1 MPRRINTSVSS
12 FSRPRLRPLVL
23 ALSVALGHFGAASAA
38 DEAPDAPEAAV
49 LPVITIT
56 GANDHNGYT
65 VRESDSASKLNLT
78 LRETPQSVSVVTR
91 TRMDDFRL
99 DTVNDVL
106 ANTTG
111 VTVEK
116 VETERTYY
124 VARGFD
130 IINFQADGV
139 GTPLVF
145 GNMMGNLDTALF
157 ERVDIVRG
165 ANGLAAST
173 GNPSATVN
181 FIRKRPGAAF
191 AANAGLT
198 LSSWNTRRIDAD
210 VSSPLN
216 DSGSVK
222 GRVVV
227 ASGQADSYLDRYKT
241 KKNVA
246 YGIVEAKLGQDT
258 LLSIG
263 HAWQDNKSNG
273 GMWGALPLYY
283 TDGSP
288 TDYPT
293 GTNTSAD
300 WSFWDSTTHGS
311 FIELNH
317 QLGQGWALKSTLS
330 HNKESSRSKLFY
342 VYGTPDKAT
351 GAGLF
356 SYPSAYRS
364 DHSQTLFDIGASGQ
378 FNLGGR
384 QHDLSFGAS
393 WSRSRL
399 DDFSS
404 YGRGSGTPLTAA
416 TDFTGA
422 YPLPEF
428 DDHFDGSTYE
438 DVRKTVYAAARFAL
452 ADKVKLLTGFNS
464 TKAESTGL
472 SYGSSKQKSASQ
484 TSPYVGLVV
493 DVLPQLSLYTSY
505 TEIFSP
511 QSEQDINGVALDPI
525 MGSSAEAGFKGDL
538 FGGKASYSGAI
549 FRARQDNTAEQVD
562 MNGGKAHYRGINAES
577 TGAEVEVTGEL
588 ANGWLAS
595 IGYTHLKVEDSA
607 GKATK
612 TYVPRRLLRMSTTYR
627 LPAVPQL
634 KIGANLNWQGDIERA
649 QGPGIVTRQDS
660 YATLGL
666 MARYEIDRNMTLAL
680 NLNNVTDKKYL
691 TSLYW
696 SQAYYAAPRSASATL
711 NWKY

>member
-1 MPRRINTSVSS
+1 M
-12 FSRPRLRPLVL
+12 RPLVL
-23 ALSVALGHFGAASAA
+23 ALSLALGHAGAASAA
-38 DEAPDAPEAAV
+38 DEAPVTAPDAAV

-56 GANDHNGYT
+56 GANDQNGYQA
-65 VRESDSASKLNLT
+65 RDSDSASKLNLT

-91 TRMDDFRL
+91 ARMDDFRL
-99 DTVNDVL
+99 DNVNDVL

-116 VETERTYY
+116 VETDRTYY

-130 IINFQADGV
+130 IINFQVDGV

-145 GNMMGNLDTALF
+145 GNMMGKLDTALF
-157 ERVDIVRG
+157 DRVDIVRG

-181 FIRKRPGAAF
+181 FIRKRPGPTLAAS
-191 AANAGLT
+191 AGLT
-198 LSSWNTRRIDAD
+198 LGSWDTRRLDAD
-210 VSSPLN
+210 MSSPLN

-227 ASGQADSYLDRYKT
+227 VSQQGDSYLDRYAT
-241 KKNVA
+241 RKNVA
-246 YGIVEAKLGQDT
+246 YGIVEAKLGSDT

-263 HAWQDNKSNG
+263 HAWQDNKSSG

-288 TDYPT
+288 TNYPS
-293 GTNTSAD
+293 GTNTSAN
-300 WSFWDSTTHGS
+300 WSHWDNKTKGS
-311 FIELNH
+311 FAELNH

-351 GAGLF
+351 GDGLF

-378 FNLGGR
+378 FTLAGR
-384 QHDLSFGAS
+384 QHDLAFGAS

-399 DDFSS
+399 DDLSG
-404 YGRGSGTPLTAA
+404 YGRGIGTPLTAA

-422 YPLPEF
+422 YPQPEF
-428 DDHFDGSTYE
+428 DDRFDGSTYE

-452 ADKVKLLTGFNS
+452 ADKVKLLAGFNA
-464 TKAESTGL
+464 TKADSTGL
-472 SYGSSKQKSASQ
+472 SYGSSKQKSASK
-484 TSPYVGLVV
+484 TSPYVGLVY
-493 DVLPQLSLYTSY
+493 DVAPQLSLYTSY

-538 FGGKASYSGAI
+538 FDGKASFSGAI
-549 FRARQDNTAEQVD
+549 FRARQNNTAEQAD
-562 MNGGKAHYRGINAES
+562 MNGAKTYYHGIDAES
-577 TGAEVEVTGEL
+577 TGAEVELSGEL
-588 ANGWLAS
+588 SKGWMAS
-595 IGYTHLKVEDSA
+595 AGFTRLKVEDSQ
-607 GKATK
+607 GKAAK

-634 KIGANLNWQGDIERA
+634 KVGANLNWQSDIERE
-649 QGPGIVTRQDS
+649 QEPGVVTRQDS
-660 YATLGL
+660 YAVLGL
-666 MARYEIDRNMTLAL
+666 MARYEINRNVTLAL

-696 SQAYYAAPRSASATL
+696 KQAYYAAPRNASATL
-711 NWKY
+711 SWTY

>member
-1 MPRRINTSVSS
+1 MPRRIVTSVSS
-12 FSRPRLRPLVL
+12 FPHPRLRPLVL
-23 ALSVALGHFGAASAA
+23 ALSMALGHAGAASAA
-38 DEAPDAPEAAV
+38 DEAADAPEAAV

-56 GANDHNGYT
+56 GANDHGAYK
-65 VRESDSASKLNLT
+65 VRESDSASKLTLT

-91 TRMDDFRL
+91 ARMDDFRL

-116 VETERTYY
+116 VETDRTYY

-130 IINFQADGV
+130 IVNFQVDGV

-227 ASGQADSYLDRYKT
+227 ASQQGDSYLDRYNT
-241 KKNVA
+241 EKKLA
-246 YGIVEAKLGQDT
+246 YGVVEARLGRDT

-263 HAWQDNKSNG
+263 HAWQDNKSRG

-288 TDYPT
+288 TNYPT

-300 WSFWDSTTHGS
+300 WSHWDNTTNGS
-311 FIELNH
+311 FIELDQ

-330 HNKESSRSKLFY
+330 HNTESSRSKLFY
-342 VYGTPDKAT
+342 VYGTPDKAS

-364 DHSQTLFDIGASGQ
+364 DQRQTLFDIGASGQ
-378 FNLGGR
+378 FSLGGR

-399 DDFSS
+399 DDLSG
-404 YGRGSGTPLTAA
+404 YGHGIGTPLTAA
-416 TDFTGA
+416 TDFTGG
-422 YPLPEF
+422 YPQPAF
-428 DDHFDGSTYE
+428 DERFDGSSYE

-452 ADKVKLLTGFNS
+452 ADKVKLLAGFNT

-472 SYGSSKQKSASQ
+472 SYGSSKQRSASQ
-484 TSPYVGLVV
+484 TSPYLGLVYEV
-493 DVLPQLSLYTSY
+493 APQLSLYTSY

-511 QSEQDINGVALDPI
+511 QSEQDINGAALDPI
-525 MGSSAEAGFKGDL
+525 MGSSAEAGFKGDFL
-538 FGGKASYSGAI
+538 DGKASFSGAI
-549 FRARQDNTAEQVD
+549 FRARQANTAEQAGI
-562 MNGGKAHYRGINAES
+562 NGAKAYYRGIDAES
-577 TGAEVEVTGEL
+577 RGAELEVTGEL
-588 ANGWLAS
+588 AKGWLAS
-595 IGYTHLKVEDSA
+595 VGYTHLTVEDGD
-607 GKATK
+607 GKKTR
-612 TYVPRRLLRMSTTYR
+612 TYVPRRLLRLSTTYR

-634 KIGANLNWQGDIERA
+634 KIGANLNWQSQIEREQEA
-649 QGPGIVTRQDS
+649 GIVTRQDS

-666 MARYEIDRNMTLAL
+666 MARYEIRHHLTLAL

-691 TSLYW
+691 GSLYW
-696 SQAYYAAPRSASATL
+696 NQAYYAAPRNASASL
-711 NWKY
+711 NWTY

>member
-12 FSRPRLRPLVL
+12 FPHPRLRPLVL
-23 ALSVALGHFGAASAA
+23 AMSLALGHAGLASAA
-38 DEAPDAPEAAV
+38 EEAPDAPEAAV
-49 LPVITIT
+49 LPVITVT
-56 GANDHNGYT
+56 GANEHNAYK
-65 VRESDSASKLNLT
+65 VRESDSASKLKLT

-91 TRMDDFRL
+91 ARMDDFRL

-116 VETERTYY
+116 VETDRTYY

-130 IINFQADGV
+130 IINFQVDGV
-139 GTPLVF
+139 GAPLVF

-181 FIRKRPGAAF
+181 FLRKRPGAAF

-198 LSSWNTRRIDAD
+198 LSSWNTRRVDAD

-222 GRVVV
+222 GRVVA
-227 ASGQADSYLDRYKT
+227 ASQQGDSYLDRYNT
-241 KKNVA
+241 RKNVA
-246 YGIVEAKLGQDT
+246 YGVVEAKLGSDT

-263 HAWQDNKSNG
+263 HAWQDNKSRG

-300 WSFWDSTTHGS
+300 WSHWDNTTNGS

-317 QLGQGWALKSTLS
+317 QLGQGWALKATLS
-330 HNKESSRSKLFY
+330 HNTESSNSKLFY

-351 GAGLF
+351 GAGLL

-364 DHSQTLFDIGASGQ
+364 EHRQTLFDIGASGQ
-378 FNLGGR
+378 FKLGGR

-399 DDFSS
+399 NDLSG
-404 YGRGSGTPLTAA
+404 YGRGIGTPLTAA

-422 YPLPEF
+422 YPQPQF
-428 DDHFDGSTYE
+428 DDHFDGSSYE
-438 DVRKTVYAAARFAL
+438 DVRKTVYAAARFAV
-452 ADKVKLLTGFNS
+452 ADKVKLLTGFNT
-464 TKAESTGL
+464 TKADSTGL
-472 SYGSSKQKSASQ
+472 SYGSSKQKSASK
-484 TSPYVGLVV
+484 TSPYVGLVY
-493 DVLPQLSLYTSY
+493 DVAPQLSLYTSY

-511 QSEQDINGVALDPI
+511 QSEQDGNGVALDPI
-525 MGSSAEAGFKGDL
+525 MGSSAEAGFKSDL
-538 FGGKASYSGAI
+538 LGGKASFTGAI
-549 FRARQDNTAEQVD
+549 FRARQDNTAEQAGSE
-562 MNGGKAHYRGINAES
+562 GGKAWYRGINAES
-577 TGAEVEVTGEL
+577 SGAELEVTGEL
-588 ANGWLAS
+588 ARGWLAS
-595 IGYTHLKVEDSA
+595 VGYTHLKVEDGE
-607 GKATK
+607 GKKTR
-612 TYVPRRLLRMSTTYR
+612 TYVPRRLLRMATTYR

-634 KIGANLNWQGDIERA
+634 KIGANLNWQSDIERE
-649 QGPGIVTRQDS
+649 QEPGIVTRQDS

-666 MARYEIDRNMTLAL
+666 MARYEINRNMTLAV
-680 NLNNVTDKKYL
+680 NLHNVTDKKYL

-696 SQAYYAAPRSASATL
+696 NQAYYAAPRSASATL
-711 NWKY
+711 NWTY

>member
-1 MPRRINTSVSS
+1 MPRRINTSVPSPS
-12 FSRPRLRPLVL
+12 HPRLRPLVL
-23 ALSVALGHFGAASAA
+23 ALSLALGHAGAASAA
-38 DEAPDAPEAAV
+38 DEAPEAAV

-56 GANDHNGYT
+56 GANDQNGYQA
-65 VRESDSASKLNLT
+65 RDSDSASKLSLT

-91 TRMDDFRL
+91 ARMDDFRL
-99 DTVNDVL
+99 DNVNDVL

-116 VETERTYY
+116 VETDRTYY

-130 IINFQADGV
+130 IINFQVDGV
-139 GTPLVF
+139 GMPLVF

-157 ERVDIVRG
+157 DRVDIVRG

-181 FIRKRPGAAF
+181 FIRKRPGPALAAS
-191 AANAGLT
+191 AGLT
-198 LSSWNTRRIDAD
+198 LSSWETRRLDAD

-216 DSGSVK
+216 ASGSVK
-222 GRVVV
+222 GRMVVV
-227 ASGQADSYLDRYKT
+227 SQQGDSYLDRYAT
-241 KKNVA
+241 KKNVV
-246 YGIVEAKLGQDT
+246 YGIVEAKLGSDT

-263 HAWQDNKSNG
+263 HAWQDNKSSG

-288 TDYPT
+288 TNYPA

-300 WSFWDSTTHGS
+300 WSHWDNKTNGS
-311 FIELNH
+311 FAELNH
-317 QLGQGWALKSTLS
+317 QLGQGWALKSTLG
-330 HNKESSRSKLFY
+330 HNKEASRSKLFY
-342 VYGTPDKAT
+342 VSGTPDKAT
-351 GAGLF
+351 GEGLF

-378 FNLGGR
+378 FNLAGR
-384 QHDLSFGAS
+384 QHDLAFGAS

-399 DDFSS
+399 NDLSG
-404 YGRGSGTPLTAA
+404 YGRGIGTPLTAA
-416 TDFTGA
+416 TDFTGG
-422 YPLPEF
+422 YPQPEF
-428 DDHFDGSTYE
+428 DDRFDGSSYE
-438 DVRKTVYAAARFAL
+438 EVRKTVYAAARFAL

-464 TKAESTGL
+464 TKADSTGL
-472 SYGSSKQKSASQ
+472 SYGSSKQKSASK
-484 TSPYVGLVV
+484 TSPYVGLVY
-493 DVLPQLSLYTSY
+493 DVAPQVSLYTSY

-525 MGSSAEAGFKGDL
+525 MGSSAEAGFKSDL
-538 FGGKASYSGAI
+538 LGGKASFSGAI
-549 FRARQDNTAEQVD
+549 FRARQNNTAEQAD
-562 MNGGKAHYRGINAES
+562 MNGGKAYYRGIHAES
-577 TGAEVEVTGEL
+577 TGAELEVTGEL
-588 ANGWLAS
+588 AKGWLAS
-595 IGYTHLKVEDSA
+595 AGFTRLKVEDSQ
-607 GKATK
+607 GKAAK

-634 KIGANLNWQGDIERA
+634 KVGANLNWQSDIEREQA
-649 QGPGIVTRQDS
+649 PGIVTRQDS
-660 YATLGL
+660 YAVLGL
-666 MARYEIDRNMTLAL
+666 MARYEINRNMTLAV

-711 NWKY
+711 TWTY

>member
-1 MPRRINTSVSS
+1 MSM
-12 FSRPRLRPLVL
+12 
-23 ALSVALGHFGAASAA
+23 ALGHAGAASAA
-38 DEAPDAPEAAV
+38 EAAPDAPDAPEAAV
-49 LPVITIT
+49 LPVITVT
-56 GANDHNGYT
+56 GASEHGAYK
-65 VRESDSASKLNLT
+65 VRESDSASKLTLT
-78 LRETPQSVSVVTR
+78 LRDTPQSVSVVTR
-91 TRMDDFRL
+91 ARMDDFRL

-106 ANTTG
+106 ANSTG
-111 VTVEK
+111 VTVEQ
-116 VETERTYY
+116 VETDRTYY

-130 IINFQADGV
+130 IINFQVDGV

-145 GNMMGNLDTALF
+145 GNMMGKLDTALF
-157 ERVDIVRG
+157 DRVDIVRG

-198 LSSWNTRRIDAD
+198 LSAWNTRRIDAD

-216 DSGSVK
+216 ESGSVK

-227 ASGQADSYLDRYKT
+227 ASERGDSYLDRYQT
-241 KKNVA
+241 RKNLA
-246 YGIVEAKLGQDT
+246 YGIVEAKLGSDT
-258 LLSIG
+258 LLSVG
-263 HAWQDNKSNG
+263 HAWQDNKSKG

-293 GTNTSAD
+293 GTSTSAD
-300 WSFWDSTTHGS
+300 WSFWNNTTKGS
-311 FIELNH
+311 FVELNH

-330 HNKESSRSKLFY
+330 RNTESSRSQLFY

-364 DHSQTLFDIGASGQ
+364 DNRQTLFDIGASGQ
-378 FNLGGR
+378 FALGGR

-399 DDFSS
+399 DDLSG
-404 YGRGSGTPLTAA
+404 YGRGIGTPLTPA

-422 YPLPEF
+422 YPIPAF
-428 DDHFDGSTYE
+428 DERFDGSTYE
-438 DVRKTVYAAARFAL
+438 DVRKTVYAAGRFAL
-452 ADKVKLLTGFNS
+452 ADKLKLLAGFNT
-464 TKAESTGL
+464 TKADSTGL

-484 TSPYVGLVV
+484 TSPYLGLVYEV
-493 DVLPQLSLYTSY
+493 APQLSLYTSY

-538 FGGKASYSGAI
+538 FDGKASYSGAL
-549 FRARQDNTAEQVD
+549 FRARQDNTAEQEG
-562 MNGGKAHYRGINAES
+562 MNGGKAVYRGINAES
-577 TGAEVEVTGEL
+577 TGAELEVTGEL
-588 ANGWLAS
+588 AKGWLAS
-595 IGYTHLKVEDSA
+595 VGYTHLNVED
-607 GKATK
+607 GEGRKTR

-627 LPAVPQL
+627 LPMVPQL
-634 KIGANLNWQGDIERA
+634 KIGAKLNWQSDIERE
-649 QGPGIVTRQDS
+649 QEPGIVTRQDS

-666 MARYEIDRNMTLAL
+666 LARYDINRNMTLAV

-711 NWKY
+711 NWTY